1 MFSFTGLSVSQ
12 SKIMVDLH
20 HVYMTPNGRISISG
34 LNTNN
39 VEYVAK
45 AFKDVVVNHGDAP
58 TLWRGNSRKKYP
70 N

>member
-12 SKIMVDLH
+12 SKVMVDQH

-39 VEYVAK
+39 VDYVAK
-45 AFKDVVVNHGDAP
+45 AFKDVVENHA
-58 TLWRGNSRKKYP
+58 
-70 N
+70 